1 METMLLFFF
10 IVLSISSLILYGIT
24 LMKLK
29 KSTISTVGMFL
40 ENVKLNETLKTINLK
55 SNLSESEIHREN
67 FIKFLSDSRDWAFQY
82 IEDVQN
88 SIKKFIVE
96 VEPQIK
102 YSNKEDLSLND
113 FAAKKISKELEELK
127 KFLPTDQENKR

>member
-55 SNLSESEIHREN
+55 SNLSESDIHREN